1 MVRNHTCTEVNVYT
15 YLVFLTW
22 PCNVTEQQDGTD
34 KNKKQGDY
42 QLPFSLT
49 RLDMVRNR
57 TCTEVNV
64 YTYLVFLTW
73 PCNVTEQQDGR
84 QKVALRLLRL
94 IYLELALDPRFSP
107 LQLERSTT
115 LHFIS
120 GSSDL
125 NSHVCAHTMLKALS
139 TQKWL
144 LWLPSLKVLRVKETS
159 CSSKEVT
166 LVKIHWQWFGTLTKM
181 FVEMAC

>member
-1 MVRNHTCTEVNVYT
+1 MQSSPSEKVALSWWYILYRVVGGTSGSMVNLDAAAALGFPLGQQT

-22 PCNVTEQQDGTD
+22 PCNVTEQQG
-34 KNKKQGDY
+34 
-42 QLPFSLT
+42 
-49 RLDMVRNR
+49 
-57 TCTEVNV
+57 
-64 YTYLVFLTW
+64 
-73 PCNVTEQQDGR
+73 GR

-120 GSSDL
+120 GSSGL

-159 CSSKEVT
+159 CSSKEST
-166 LVKIHWQWFGTLTKM
+166 LVKIHWQWFGTLTIM
-181 FVEMAC
+181 LVEMAC

>member
-1 MVRNHTCTEVNVYT
+1 MTLRSNV
-15 YLVFLTW
+15 
-22 PCNVTEQQDGTD
+22 CDVTTAVILSTVIWNRQ
-34 KNKKQGDY
+34 KN
-42 QLPFSLT
+42 
-49 RLDMVRNR
+49 
-57 TCTEVNV
+57 C
-64 YTYLVFLTW
+64 
-73 PCNVTEQQDGR
+73 R

-166 LVKIHWQWFGTLTKM
+166 LVKIHWQWFGTLTIM
-181 FVEMAC
+181 LVEMAC

>member
-1 MVRNHTCTEVNVYT
+1 M
-15 YLVFLTW
+15 
-22 PCNVTEQQDGTD
+22 
-34 KNKKQGDY
+34 QGDY

-49 RLDMVRNR
+49 RLDMVRHR

-64 YTYLVFLTW
+64 SGIAHVAI
-73 PCNVTEQQDGR
+73 NVTEQQDGR
-84 QKVALRLLRL
+84 QKVALWLLRL
-94 IYLELALDPRFSP
+94 IYLELALALHFSP

-115 LHFIS
+115 LHFIT

-125 NSHVCAHTMLKALS
+125 NSHVCAHTMLKVLS

-144 LWLPSLKVLRVKETS
+144 LWPPSLKVLRVKETS

-166 LVKIHWQWFGTLTKM
+166 LAKIHWQWLGTLTIM
-181 FVEMAC
+181 LVEIAC